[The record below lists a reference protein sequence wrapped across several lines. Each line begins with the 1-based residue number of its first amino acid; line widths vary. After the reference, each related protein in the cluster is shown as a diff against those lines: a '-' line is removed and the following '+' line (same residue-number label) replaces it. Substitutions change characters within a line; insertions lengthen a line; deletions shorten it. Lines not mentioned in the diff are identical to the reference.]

1 MADFLFNLSL
11 NAEREKL
18 TIREHSFNAI
28 PCGVMLSTT
37 NLLPV
42 FTISMIVPMV
52 MCSMWFICSKY
63 KRDTFYHQ
71 IPPFVSAGGDGVVVI
86 GLCQFNFCF

>member
-28 PCGVMLSTT
+28 PCGVILSTT

-63 KRDTFYHQ
+63 L
-71 IPPFVSAGGDGVVVI
+71 FVSAGGDGVVVI
-86 GLCQFNFCF
+86 GLCHFCF